1 MAATAPIPDVLDA
14 AILSIALQ
22 PVRVKA
28 LQLKAFINNYR
39 FAEVSLLKCIDC
51 SQTILKTTLDQNNNS
66 FWQSQY
72 V

>member
-1 MAATAPIPDVLDA
+1 MAATAPIPDVIDA

-28 LQLKAFINNYR
+28 LQLKPFINNYR
-39 FAEVSLLKCIDC
+39 SAEVSLHKCIDC

-66 FWQSQY
+66 FWQSHY